1 MTIKSSLPPAI
12 IAKYYLYQATMTFG
26 FFWPIFTLFLLSRG
40 LSYTQI
46 GLLGSISAGVIVVGE
61 VPTGYIGDRIGRRN
75 SLIIGAIFLA
85 SSLFG
90 FIIVQTFL
98 AFAVLWV
105 LWGLGGAFQSGSA
118 DAWLYDALEARLD
131 EDQYT
136 TVRGRGGSVN
146 QWVTAATMLTAGGL
160 YSIDRRLPFLAGA
173 VLVSVSIP
181 VLLSFPN
188 TKDDVSGDGLTVF
201 EALPVIKD
209 RLTAPPLRS
218 LVLYVALFFA
228 IINAADEFIQP
239 IAVHALGFPEAG
251 LGPLYAGF
259 TIAAAITSYFT
270 GEIEDWLSTR
280 GAIFLITV
288 LTGVFFLLPLLVPL
302 AAFPLF
308 FVMKSSKPL
317 ITAISSGYINDHIE
331 SAGRATVLS
340 AASLVYALVR
350 LPLRPVVGAVA
361 DLTAPI
367 PATASLGAGFLL
379 GAIVIYF
386 WEAPA
391 DDSEMDASQLSD

>member
-1 MTIKSSLPPAI
+1 MRLEPRIPPVVI
-12 IAKYYLYQATMTFG
+12 VKYYVYQATMTFG
-26 FFWPIFTLFLLSRG
+26 FFWPIFTLFLLARG
-40 LSYTQI
+40 LTYTQI
-46 GLLGSISAGVIVVGE
+46 GLLGSISAGVIVIGE

-75 SLIIGAIFLA
+75 SLIIGAVLLA

-90 FIIVQTFL
+90 FIFAQTFL
-98 AFAVLWV
+98 AFAALWV
-105 LWGLGGAFQSGSA
+105 LWGIGGAFQSGSA
-118 DAWLYDALEARLD
+118 DAWLYDALEACLD

-146 QWVTAATMLTAGGL
+146 QWVTAVTMLTAGGL

-188 TKDDVSGDGLTVF
+188 TKADANDDGLTVL
-201 EALPVIKD
+201 EALPIIRN

-228 IINAADEFIQP
+228 IINAVDEFIQP

-259 TIAAAITSYFT
+259 TVAAAVTSYFT
-270 GEIEDWLSTR
+270 GDIEDWLSTQ
-280 GAIFLITV
+280 GAVFLITV
-288 LTGVFFLLPLLVPL
+288 LTGVFFVLPLIVPL

-308 FVMKSSKPL
+308 FVMKSSKPI

-379 GAIVIYF
+379 GTIIIYF
-386 WEAPA
+386 WETPA
-391 DDSEMDASQLSD
+391 NDAGTGTSQLSD